1 MQFQFIDCYLKT
13 VTPYLPQEQNLSENI
28 TLNKKDDI

>member
-13 VTPYLPQEQNLSENI
+13 VTPYLPQERNLSENI